1 MSQRIRP
8 VPPRPRSAQQPA
20 LLADFARACGL
31 AGPLRVLVRD
41 DDGRPAGEHLIRGP
55 FAFVG
60 RGRRADVPL
69 DAPEVSPQ
77 HAFVLAVGG
86 RAFVLD
92 LGSRTGVRWPD
103 GPQAYGWV
111 GPDEDVQIGPYS
123 LRVQCES
130 EDGEAPPAGPQLTA
144 LELLNEPPATK
155 VRPLP
160 DAVTLVGRASACAFR
175 GYGPKL
181 AAHHCA
187 LVKAGGCLWVADL
200 RSGRGTRVN
209 GRPVRVARLR
219 DGDLIEAGE
228 WTAVPRP
235 SAETTDALAEVRP
248 APQTGA
254 GAHPFAPFGQMMDQ
268 FQQCVM
274 MMGQMFRAMQQEHL
288 SLVRDQVVQLRDVA
302 RTLLDHQA
310 EAPLAVPFA
319 DSIPDALPAPPE
331 APPIAPTLPDAADTQ
346 ALLQAHAWFN
356 QRLAHLSGT
365 GTP

>member
-1 MSQRIRP
+1 MTPRTRP
-8 VPPRPRSAQQPA
+8 APPRTRPKQPA
-20 LLADFARACGL
+20 ALADFARACGL
-31 AGPLRVLVRD
+31 VGPMRVFVRD
-41 DDGRPAGEHLIRGP
+41 DDGRPAAEHLLRGP

-69 DAPEVSPQ
+69 EAPEVGPQ
-77 HAFVLAVGG
+77 HAFLLALGG
-86 RAFVLD
+86 RVFVLD
-92 LGSRTGVRWPD
+92 LGSRTGVRWAD
-103 GPQAYGWV
+103 GPQAYGWL
-111 GPDEDVQIGPYS
+111 GPGEEVKVGPYS
-123 LRVQCES
+123 VRVQPGP
-130 EDGEAPPAGPQLTA
+130 EDGEAPPAGPDLTA
-144 LELLNEPPATK
+144 LELLNEPAATR

-160 DAVTLVGRASACAFR
+160 GEVTLVGRASACSFR

-187 LVKAGGCLWVADL
+187 LVKAGGCLWVVDL

-209 GRPVRVARLR
+209 GRPVRAGRLR

-235 SAETTDALAEVRP
+235 SAAPADALA
-248 APQTGA
+248 AA
-254 GAHPFAPFGQMMDQ
+254 GPLPPDAETQAFAPFGQMMDQ

-302 RTLLDHQA
+302 RALLDRQVDEPVA
-310 EAPLAVPFA
+310 PFA
-319 DSIPDALPAPPE
+319 DSIPEALPAPPDVPPMA
-331 APPIAPTLPDAADTQ
+331 APLPDPAHTQ

-356 QRLAHLSGT
+356 QRLAHLSSGAT
-365 GTP
+365 L